1 MMMRKI
7 AIVAATCT
15 AMLSGIMST
24 AALANELV
32 PVKVAALRS
41 IAASPIVIAKEKGYF
56 EEAGLDVEIVNFQ
69 NTATMVAPL
78 SAGQIDVAA
87 GAPTLGFYNAKLNGL
102 KMKLVADLGR
112 NSAGHGFNALVVRK
126 DLYDSGK
133 VKSVKDLKGLTVG
146 SVSPNSPMDIE
157 LDLGLK
163 QVGMTLDD
171 VELKVL
177 SFPNMLAALA
187 SQNLDAAM
195 LVEPFVAIAAKQG
208 AGVRIAGA
216 DEMSPDFNVSGVIY
230 GETFMNDKPEAAAK
244 YLEAYVRGVRFYLD
258 AIQTKEGKDELFAIV
273 GEYAR
278 LKDRAILDT
287 IAFPGF
293 DRDGYFNIDTI
304 NLTMD
309 WFADKGMLKEKPAMK
324 DMVDFS
330 YLNAALDKIGRTG
343 PRIDVE

>member
-1 MMMRKI
+1 MMRKI
-7 AIVAATCT
+7 SIVAAACATISFGLLSPI
-15 AMLSGIMST
+15 AM
-24 AALANELV
+24 AAELV
-32 PVKVAALRS
+32 SVKVAALRS
-41 IAASPIVIAKEKGYF
+41 IAASPIVIAKAKGYF
-56 EEAGLDVEIVNFQ
+56 EEAGLDVEIVNFK

-78 SAGQIDVAA
+78 SAGQIDIAA

-102 KMKLVADLGR
+102 KMKIVADLGR
-112 NSAGHGFNALVVRK
+112 NSEGNGFNALVVRK

-133 VKSVKDLKGLTVG
+133 VTSLKDMKGLTVG

-163 QVGMTLDD
+163 QEGLTLSD

-177 SFPNMLAALA
+177 SFPNMLAALGTE
-187 SQNLDAAM
+187 NLDAAM
-195 LVEPFVAIAAKQG
+195 LVEPFVALAAKQG
-208 AGVRIAGA
+208 TGVRIAGA

-230 GETFMNDKPEAAAK
+230 GEAFMNNKPEAASK
-244 YLEAYVRGVRFYLD
+244 YLEAYVKGIRFYLD
-258 AIQTKEGKDELFAIV
+258 AIKTSEGKDELFGIV
-273 GEYAR
+273 SEYAR

-293 DRDGYFNIDTI
+293 DQDGYFNIGTI

-309 WFADKGMLKEKPAMK
+309 WYADKELLKEKPKMT

-330 YLNAALDKIGRTG
+330 YLNKALDTIGRKG
-343 PRIDVE
+343 PRIDVK